1 MEKSMLVSN
10 SKWNILA
17 LVLLGGLFFYL
28 AGFEGYWDIIA
39 KSNQF
44 LIFFAAVFLVC
55 LVTCLNTNGIFF
67 LWLLVFGFFVGLI
80 SQIMGTFNNLWIYT
94 GKNESYIFTGFLWA
108 FSAAA
113 MHGLSLAL
121 MRLFPE
127 MKSNRYNVLCLI
139 ILFLVIPVF
148 LGRFR
153 TAANLNFWIYYVCVF
168 VFSAVATARLKFSA
182 LLSLVL
188 AAWVVGYITETIG
201 SNIGLWTYCAVPDG
215 AETARSIACWSP
227 PPYLTFG
234 CWPLIFIAQMGLSFF
249 LSQEHLNM
257 RSDSESGT

>member
-1 MEKSMLVSN
+1 MKKTENINNL
-10 SKWNILA
+10 WRILA
-17 LVLLGGLFFYL
+17 LILLGGLFFFFADL
-28 AGFEGYWDIIA
+28 EGYLGMIA
-39 KSNQF
+39 GSRQF
-44 LIFFAAVFLVC
+44 YIFFAAVFLVC
-55 LVTCLNTNGIFF
+55 VATCLNTNGTFF

-80 SQIMGTFNNLWIYT
+80 SQIMGTYNKLWIY
-94 GKNESYIFTGFLWA
+94 KHESYVFTGFLWA

-121 MRLFPE
+121 IRLFPE
-127 MKSNRYNVLCLI
+127 MKSKRYNVLCLI
-139 ILFLVIPVF
+139 LLFLVIPVF

-153 TAANLNFWIYYVCVF
+153 AAVNLNFWIYYFCVF

-188 AAWVVGYITETIG
+188 AAWVMGYITETIG
-201 SNIGLWTYCAVPDG
+201 SNAGLWGFCVIRDS

-234 CWPLIFIAQMGLSFF
+234 CWPLIFITQMGLSFF